1 MKIMTVDGGGIL
13 GLIPAIILA
22 EIEARAGKLARQ
34 LFDLVA
40 GTSTGGII
48 ASAVAAGIPAKTVV
62 DLYRQRGRD
71 IFSKSLWHRL
81 ATGWGLWGPQYGA
94 KGIERALADVF
105 SDRKLTDCAIDLLVP
120 AYDIGARTPV
130 FFKSAKAKADARRDF
145 YLRDVCRATSA
156 APTYFPPT
164 QIKSLTGDV
173 VTAVDGGI
181 FANNPA
187 ALAVPQAAKS
197 DRLGEVFM
205 VSLGTGD
212 INQPY
217 LYRDAK
223 GWGLAA
229 WARPLIGCMFD
240 GQSDVS
246 AYGCAVL
253 LGDRYVRL
261 QPALPH
267 EQGMDDVSEAALE
280 TLEAVARGLIA
291 ERDAELDRICEALR
305 PKATAA

>member
-1 MKIMTVDGGGIL
+1 MNILTIDGGGIL
-13 GLIPAIILA
+13 GLIPAVVLA
-22 EIEARAGKLARQ
+22 EIEARAGKLAEQ
-34 LFDLVA
+34 LFDLAA

-48 ASAVAAGIPAKTVV
+48 ASAVAAGIPANTVV
-62 DLYRQRGRD
+62 DLYRQRGKD

-105 SDRKLTDCAIDLLVP
+105 GDRKLSDCAIDLLVP
-120 AYDIGARTPV
+120 AYDIGARTPTL
-130 FFKSAKAKADARRDF
+130 FKSAKAKASLQRDF

-156 APTYFPPT
+156 APTYFPPARI
-164 QIKSLTGDV
+164 QSRTGDV
-173 VTAVDGGI
+173 GTYVDGGLY
-181 FANNPA
+181 ANNPA
-187 ALAVPQAAKS
+187 ALAVPQARKA

-205 VSLGTGD
+205 LSLGTGD

-217 LYRDAK
+217 LYSEAK
-223 GWGLAA
+223 RWGLAK

-261 QPALPH
+261 QPALAH

-291 ERDAELDRICEALR
+291 ERDAELDRICEALLL
-305 PKATAA
+305 KAAAA